1 MGTLYL
7 VSTPVGNLDDITFR
21 AVKILTAAEVILAED
36 TRVTGKLLK
45 HLEIE
50 TPMKSYHDHNKE
62 KVTERYIEMLEDEKD
77 LALVTD
83 AGTPGIA
90 DPAFYIVRE
99 AIKRDIPVVAIP
111 GATAFVPALITS
123 GLPSDRFIF
132 ENFLAPKA
140 SKRKRFFEEMKD
152 EKRTVIF
159 YESPHRIL
167 KVIKELNEVL
177 PDVPVVLCREITKM
191 FEETL
196 RGTPATILEHY
207 KERKPKGEMVVL
219 FNNSIKD
226 KWLLK

>member
-7 VSTPVGNLDDITFR
+7 VSTPVGNLDDITYR
-21 AVKILTAAEVILAED
+21 AVKILTASDFILAED

-62 KVTERYIEMLEDEKD
+62 KVTERYIEMLQGETD

-99 AIKRDIPVVAIP
+99 AIKKSIDIVAIP

-123 GLPSDRFIF
+123 GLPSDRFLF
-132 ENFLAPKA
+132 ENFLPPKA
-140 SKRKRFFEEMKD
+140 SKRKKFFDEMRD
-152 EKRTVIF
+152 EKRTIIF
-159 YESPHRIL
+159 YESPHKIL
-167 KVIKELNEVL
+167 KVIKELEETI
-177 PDVPVVLCREITKM
+177 PGVPVVLCREISKM
-191 FEETL
+191 YEEII
-196 RGTPATILEHY
+196 RGTPSTILEHY
-207 KERKPKGEMVVL
+207 IEKKPKGEMVVL
-219 FNNSIKD
+219 FNNSIRE
-226 KWLLK
+226 KWLK